1 VNNVLYPVAALLV
14 CLSFNLITEEI
25 MSTLFIKIKHDV
37 NGNPRHVTSWIG
49 YGFKS
54 YAQALECAKTIGGK
68 KFNNKQ
74 FGGGIVFQSYD
85 GELKSIIDRLT
96 VLAKGVTA

>member
-1 VNNVLYPVAALLV
+1 
-14 CLSFNLITEEI
+14 

-37 NGNPRHVTSWIG
+37 NGNPRHVTSWLG
-49 YGFKS
+49 YGFKT
-54 YAQALECAKTIGGK
+54 YEQALECAKTIGGK

-96 VLAKGVTA
+96 VLAKGVNPSRFAFLISARMSFANCIIKD

>member
-1 VNNVLYPVAALLV
+1 
-14 CLSFNLITEEI
+14 

-37 NGNPRHVTSWIG
+37 NGNPRHVTSWLG

-54 YAQALECAKTIGGK
+54 YSEALECARTIGGR

-74 FGGGIVFQSYD
+74 FGGGIVFQAYD
-85 GELKSIIDRLT
+85 GELKDIIARLT
-96 VLAKGVTA
+96 NLAKEKINGGTA